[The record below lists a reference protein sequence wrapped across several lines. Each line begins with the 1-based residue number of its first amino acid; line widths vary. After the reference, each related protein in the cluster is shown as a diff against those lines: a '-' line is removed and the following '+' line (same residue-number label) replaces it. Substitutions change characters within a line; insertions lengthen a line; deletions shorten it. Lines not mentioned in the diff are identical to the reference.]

1 MFKNRRVIFEN
12 RMFLVQ
18 KTQSNFFENHLFL
31 PPSPWVEENL
41 NPRGGG
47 TNLKVKGLNL

>member
-12 RMFLVQ
+12 
-18 KTQSNFFENHLFL
+18 HLFFS
-31 PPSPWVEENL
+31 PSPWVEVFL
-41 NPRGGG
+41 YPRGGG